1 MGFFTLKNNMGN
13 KYNMSSKTYLAPKD
27 TSFISTQPFNNE
39 FYTYTVSMNLQFR
52 DVGTFT
58 SVNGANATTCPSG
71 RILHATG
78 KKLIPGM
85 DPDVNTLLL
94 SVYDPASFL
103 TGFINPISPTFAK
116 YDQNLPSSFDTGYVP
131 AAAALG
137 GQGASLRLPSCGVVD
152 VGNGLN
158 PADIG
163 DSLTGTIQFSN
174 PSGSGYATVIG
185 TAIRSTS
192 KIFLTPSRGSDSAG
206 PTYIGP
212 TIPVDGQFKIWFQ
225 DAGWIDFLIVN

>member
-1 MGFFTLKNNMGN
+1 
-13 KYNMSSKTYLAPKD
+13 MSSKSYSVSKD

-58 SVNGANATTCPSG
+58 AVKGANATTCPAG

-85 DPDVNTLLL
+85 DPGVDLLVL

-103 TGFINPISPTFAK
+103 TGFINPSSATFAK

-131 AAAALG
+131 AAEALG
-137 GQGASLRLPSCGVVD
+137 GQGASLRLPSCGVVTIAD
-152 VGNGLN
+152 ETVS
-158 PADIG
+158 ADIG
-163 DSLTGTIQFSN
+163 DSLTGTIRLQGLV
-174 PSGSGYATVIG
+174 GSGGDVTVIG
-185 TAIRSTS
+185 TAIRKTS
-192 KIFLTPSRGSDSAG
+192 KIFLTPSHSFDSYAV
-206 PTYIGP
+206 TYIGP
-212 TIPVDGQFKIWFQ
+212 AAPVNGSFKIYFA
-225 DAGWIDFLIVN
+225 DGGNIDFLIVN

>member
-1 MGFFTLKNNMGN
+1 MGFFTLKNNMRN

-85 DPDVNTLLL
+85 DPGVNTLLL

-103 TGFINPISPTFAK
+103 TGFINPSSATFAK

-137 GQGASLRLPSCGVVD
+137 GQGASLRLPSCGVVSLVD
-152 VGNGLN
+152 ETYSAN
-158 PADIG
+158 IG
-163 DSLTGTIQFSN
+163 DSLTGTIRLLALV
-174 PSGSGYATVIG
+174 GSGGYVNVNG
-185 TAIRSTS
+185 NAIRSTS
-192 KIFLTPSRGSDSAG
+192 KIFLSPSRDYSGS
-206 PTYIGP
+206 PLKVGP
-212 TIPVDGQFKIWFQ
+212 TIPVDGQFKIFFA
-225 DAGWIDFLIVN
+225 DSGYIDFLIVN